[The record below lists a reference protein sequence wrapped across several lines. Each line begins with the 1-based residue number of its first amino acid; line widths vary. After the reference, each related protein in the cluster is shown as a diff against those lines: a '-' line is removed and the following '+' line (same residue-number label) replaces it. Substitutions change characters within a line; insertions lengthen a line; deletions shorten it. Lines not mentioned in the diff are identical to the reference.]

1 MRIEGSPNPYIRNAP
16 AQHPAVASQPATQ
29 PPAAPAAKATASLRD
44 VLTSEERDYFAQL
57 EQLGP
62 LTYGR
67 RPNAPQPGLDAPR
80 GQRID
85 VLA

>member
-1 MRIEGSPNPYIRNAP
+1 MRIDGSPNPYVRNDP
-16 AQHPAVASQPATQ
+16 AQP
-29 PPAAPAAKATASLRD
+29 APAAHAPARASAALRD

-67 RPNAPQPGLDAPR
+67 RPSASQPAIDAPR

-85 VLA
+85 VKA

>member
-1 MRIEGSPNPYIRNAP
+1 VRIDGSSNPYIRNAP
-16 AQHPAVASQPATQ
+16 AQHPAVASQSVAQPA
-29 PPAAPAAKATASLRD
+29 AAPATKATASLRD

-67 RPNAPQPGLDAPR
+67 RANAPQPGLDSPR

-85 VLA
+85 VRA

>member
-1 MRIEGSPNPYIRNAP
+1 VRIEGSPNPYIRNAP
-16 AQHPAVASQPATQ
+16 AQQQAAAPAAQAPAT
-29 PPAAPAAKATASLRD
+29 PAAKATASLRD

-57 EQLGP
+57 DQLGP

-67 RPNAPQPGLDAPR
+67 RPSAPQPGLDAPR

-85 VLA
+85 VRA